1 MVDSPTGLVNP
12 GAPGRTAGDTVIGKS
27 DAVTDQVELRH
38 LRAFVAVAEEL
49 NFSRA
54 ARKLHLVQQSLSA
67 QVHQLEDVLGVRLF
81 RRTTRWV
88 ELSDAGAV
96 LLEHARTILG
106 LVVTATEETR
116 RTAVGESGRLTISYT
131 PTLANDTLPRL
142 VSALHARYPSLSLQI
157 CEMWQTE
164 SIEAV
169 RASRLDVGMARC
181 PDISP
186 DLESVR
192 LRDEPIGVVLGQ
204 SHPLANEPHLSV
216 EQLADATLA
225 IWPRQFSPGFFDQV
239 VNSYRGHG
247 FRGNIQE
254 FEYLTAAVFLS
265 DPAARAAISA
275 GNAFSVAFETQFD
288 PVPTGF
294 VWKAVEPA
302 PLIPVQLYWRRAS
315 RAAVQQFVE
324 VALAVATAE
333 GWLSPD
339 QAAASR
345 QRQRHCR

>member
-1 MVDSPTGLVNP
+1 M
-12 GAPGRTAGDTVIGKS
+12 
-27 DAVTDQVELRH
+27 TDHIELRH

-67 QVHQLEDVLGVRLF
+67 QVHQLEDVLGVQLF
-81 RRTTRWV
+81 RRTTRRV
-88 ELSDAGAV
+88 ELSDAGVA
-96 LLEHARTILG
+96 LLEHARTIIG
-106 LVVTATEETR
+106 LVATATDETR
-116 RTAVGESGRLTISYT
+116 RAASGESAHLTISYT

-142 VSALHARYPSLSLQI
+142 VSALHARYPSLTLQI

-164 SIEAV
+164 SVEAI
-169 RASRLDVGMARC
+169 RSGRLDVGMARC

-186 DLESVR
+186 DLEAVR
-192 LRDEPIGVVLGQ
+192 LRNEPIGVVLGQ
-204 SHPLANEPHLSV
+204 SHPLVSEPHLTV
-216 EQLADATLA
+216 EQLAEATLA

-239 VNSYRGHG
+239 VNSYRGNGFHG
-247 FRGNIQE
+247 DIQE
-254 FEYLTAAVFLS
+254 FEYLTAAVFLG

-275 GNAFSVAFETQFD
+275 GKAFSVAFETQFD

-315 RAAVQQFVE
+315 RAAVPLFVE

-333 GWLSPD
+333 GWLRI
-339 QAAASR
+339 QAAAQGGRS
-345 QRQRHCR
+345 